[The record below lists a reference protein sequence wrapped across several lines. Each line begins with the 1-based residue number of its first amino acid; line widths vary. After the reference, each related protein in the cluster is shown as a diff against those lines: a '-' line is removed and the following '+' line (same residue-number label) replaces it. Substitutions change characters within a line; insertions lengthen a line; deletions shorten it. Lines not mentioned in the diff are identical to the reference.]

1 MKSAKLCYN
10 NTMAKK
16 IGLITL
22 IMFFAVGIAGGALF
36 VITYYTSE
44 SYLALNGAEEMT
56 VGLHGLYDDP
66 GVDAVLHGKDAT
78 KKVRVEGKVNT
89 NVPGRYTLD
98 YYAGNFTVQRTVTVL
113 SKMVPELKL
122 TGGPVRMKLGDEY
135 SEPGY
140 TAVDEDDADLTSA
153 VKVSPLD
160 QKRAG
165 RQTLVYTVSDSKG
178 NTTKL
183 TRKVTITPNTEYETS
198 GLPIC
203 MFHYVYDEND
213 IPAKVNGNYIS
224 KEDLAEELAFLKEEK
239 FYFPTWNEV
248 RDYVDGKL
256 LLPDKSIV
264 LTFDDG
270 AYSFLDNGIPVLEQ
284 YRTPATSFMITSKK
298 GRKKVRKYQS
308 RYVTYQ
314 SHSHDMHKSGGK
326 VGHGGIFTAITPE
339 AGLADLKKSIRIVG
353 SSDAF
358 AYPFGDINENARA
371 IVERAGFLCAVTTQP
386 GRAKPGDDPLLLPRQ
401 RMARNQSLEVFRN
414 MVMPY
419 EPTTFDQGSGGSDQ
433 SSGTDSTQTTGGD
446 SAQSSGT
453 DSTQTTGGA
462 EQPSAE
468 GFDKGSE

>member
-1 MKSAKLCYN
+1 MKSAKMCYN
-10 NTMAKK
+10 ITMARK

-66 GVDAVLHGKDAT
+66 GVDAVLHGKDAA

-89 NVPGRYTLD
+89 NAPGKYTLD
-98 YYAGNFTVQRTVTVL
+98 YHAGNFTVQRTVTVL
-113 SKMVPELKL
+113 SRMVPELKL
-122 TGGPVRMKLGDEY
+122 TGGPVTMKLGDEY

-140 TAVDEDDADLTSA
+140 TAADDDGADLTSA

-224 KEDLAEELAFLKEEK
+224 KEDLAEELAFLKMEH
-239 FYFPTWNEV
+239 FYFPTWKEV
-248 RDYVDGKL
+248 RDYVD
-256 LLPDKSIV
+256 V
-264 LTFDDG
+264 LTFDYG

-326 VGHGGIFTAITPE
+326 IGHGGIFTAITPE
-339 AGLADLKKSIRIVG
+339 EGLADLEKSIRIVG

-401 RMARNQSLEVFRN
+401 RMSRNQSLEVFRN

-419 EPTTFDQGSGGSDQ
+419 EPTTFDQSGGDSSDQ
-433 SSGTDSTQTTGGD
+433 GAGADLTQTTGAD
-446 SAQSSGT
+446 
-453 DSTQTTGGA
+453 
-462 EQPSAE
+462 EQPSAD
-468 GFDKGSE
+468 GFDKASE